1 MTSRMRSRLTFRWS
15 RPTVSS
21 ATVAA
26 VPVPAGAIAAGISTR
41 AKSTKTITTFP
52 QLTEAVWFRATKAC
66 EQALRQQQLQEDGKE
81 ESSGG
86 ARLPFNL
93 SDGSFPLLSPPC
105 KPMLHDRRGVLSC
118 LAMTTAAVVA
128 AATAAGEPVGGAA
141 MA

>member
-1 MTSRMRSRLTFRWS
+1 MRSRLTFRWS

-26 VPVPAGAIAAGISTR
+26 VPVPVGAIAAGISTR
-41 AKSTKTITTFP
+41 TKSTTTTTFLL
-52 QLTEAVWFRATKAC
+52 LTEAVWFRATKAC

>member
-1 MTSRMRSRLTFRWS
+1 MRSRLTFRWS

-26 VPVPAGAIAAGISTR
+26 VPVPVGATAAAIST
-41 AKSTKTITTFP
+41 TTTTFP
-52 QLTEAVWFRATKAC
+52 LLTEAVWFRATKAC